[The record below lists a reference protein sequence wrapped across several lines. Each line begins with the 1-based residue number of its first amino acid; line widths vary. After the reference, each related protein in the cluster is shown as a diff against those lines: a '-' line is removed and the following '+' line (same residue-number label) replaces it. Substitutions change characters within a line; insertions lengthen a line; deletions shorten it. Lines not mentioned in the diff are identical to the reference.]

1 MAILSHIC
9 YNKSREYFREGA
21 AVMAQD
27 LKKEDL
33 MNLDKQTL
41 VTMLMMATSSNQ
53 SLQKTVDQLNQSVS
67 LLTEEVAL
75 LRQNRFG
82 RRSEKKLAPADG
94 QYVFIFNETEV
105 TIDLYRE
112 DTGTSDPEKEESET
126 EEIHYKRKKRTGK
139 RKEDLSRI
147 KEREIISHELSEEEL
162 LARFPDGKWSRL
174 PDEVYER
181 LELIP
186 AKLKV
191 YEHHVAVYKGASSRE
206 IIKAPRPK
214 DLMRNCIA
222 TPGFVAAIANA
233 KFVNSVPVNRLAAE
247 IERIDDVKILPQN
260 MCNWVNRCSERY
272 IARLFER
279 LRQEVK
285 HCHVVQA
292 DETPCLVNRDGRP
305 AGSKSYMWVYRSGEY
320 EEHPFILYEYQK
332 TRKADHPREFLK
344 EFRGICLTDG
354 YQVYHTI
361 DGERDDLTIAG
372 CWAHGKRRFAEVVKA
387 MGKSAKGSFAH
398 TALGMINGM
407 YHFEKQYKDLS
418 PEERLRKR
426 EERILPLVEGFFVYL
441 KKEGALIAPKSKTGE
456 AISYCINQEKYLR
469 VFLSDGAVPMDN
481 NAAERAIRPFCLGK
495 KNWQVID
502 TISGAKASAIWYS
515 IAETAKANDLKPY
528 EYFKYLLEEIPQHGE
543 FEDDSFLEELLPWSD
558 KLPEYCR
565 KKNQP
570 IKSTSSQS

>member
-361 DGERDDLTIAG
+361 EGERDDLTIAG

>member
-27 LKKEDL
+27 LKKEYL

>member
-1 MAILSHIC
+1 
-9 YNKSREYFREGA
+9 
-21 AVMAQD
+21 MAQD

-41 VTMLMMATSSNQ
+41 VTMLMMATSSNE

-82 RRSEKKLAPADG
+82 RKSEKKLAPADG

-105 TIDLYRE
+105 TIDIYRE
-112 DTGTSDPEKEESET
+112 DTGTSDPEKEETET

-147 KEREIISHELSEEEL
+147 KDREIVSHDLSEEEL
-162 LARFPDGKWSRL
+162 LARFPDGKWTRL

-181 LELIP
+181 VELIP
-186 AKLKV
+186 SKLKV
-191 YEHHVAVYKGASSRE
+191 YEHHVAVYKGTSSRE

-222 TPGFVAAIANA
+222 TPSFVAAAVNA
-233 KFVNSVPVNRLAAE
+233 KFVNAVPVNRLAAE

-260 MCNWVNRCSERY
+260 ICNWINICSERY
-272 IARLFER
+272 ISRLFER
-279 LRQEVK
+279 LRQELNY
-285 HCHVVQA
+285 CHVIQA

-305 AGSKSYMWVYRSGEY
+305 AGSKSYMWVYRSGQY
-320 EEHPFILYEYQK
+320 EEHPFILYDYQK
-332 TRKADHPREFLK
+332 TRKADHPKDFLK

-372 CWAHGKRRFAEVVKA
+372 CWAHSKRRFAEVVKT

-441 KKEGALIAPKSKTGE
+441 KKEGAVIAPKSKTGE

-502 TISGAKASAIWYS
+502 TISGAKASAVWYS

-528 EYFKYLLEEIPQHGE
+528 EYFKYLLEEIPKHGE
-543 FEDDSFLEELLPWSD
+543 FEDDSFLEDLLPWSD
-558 KLPEYCR
+558 KLPECCR
-565 KKNQP
+565 KKEHPSQQ
-570 IKSTSSQS
+570 IKDNPSQS